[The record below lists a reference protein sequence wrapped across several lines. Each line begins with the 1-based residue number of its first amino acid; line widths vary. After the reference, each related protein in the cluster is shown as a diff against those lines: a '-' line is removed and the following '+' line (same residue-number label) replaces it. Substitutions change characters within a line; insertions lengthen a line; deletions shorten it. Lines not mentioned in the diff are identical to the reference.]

1 MSLYGDTDENQP
13 VTWIRGYPL
22 YAAHIVVAVLTASML
37 ITTLLMF
44 GRATSFQTWMMFTSE
59 GVLRGEIW
67 RLATYGLLNQ
77 PSLGFVID
85 MAMLVWF
92 GREVERHIGRRSFL
106 QLYVC
111 LYFLTPLVLTLI
123 GLWRPTAF
131 AGQTGSLAI
140 FVAFATLYPDA
151 MLLFNLLAKW
161 VAIVLVG
168 IFTLMALAANDF
180 TRLLTLWAT
189 TGFAHAYIRYF
200 QGRLV
205 LPSINLPSRNP
216 KLRVLP
222 DPKPSKTKPAAAPKP
237 ATQSSMAEIDALLD
251 KIATSGI
258 DSLTAKERAKL
269 ESARAA
275 LKRRDPSE

>member
-22 YAAHIVVAVLTASML
+22 YAVHIVVAVFTASML
-37 ITTLLMF
+37 VTTLLMF
-44 GRATSFQTWMMFTSE
+44 GRASTFQSWMIFTSE

-67 RLATYGLLNQ
+67 RLASYGLLNQ

-85 MAMLVWF
+85 MVMLVWF
-92 GREVERHIGRRSFL
+92 GREVERHIGRRPFL
-106 QLYVC
+106 QLYTC
-111 LYFLTPLVLTLI
+111 LYFVTPLVLTLI
-123 GLWRPTAF
+123 GLWRPTLF

-168 IFTLMALAANDF
+168 IFSLMALAANDF
-180 TRLLTLWAT
+180 THLITLWAT

-205 LPSINLPSRNP
+205 LPSFKLPSPRP

-222 DPKPSKTKPAAAPKP
+222 DPKPSAKPAAAAKI
-237 ATQSSMAEIDALLD
+237 SRENSMAEIDALLD

-275 LKRRDPSE
+275 LRRRDRE

>member
-22 YAAHIVVAVLTASML
+22 YAVHIVVAVFTASML
-37 ITTLLMF
+37 VTTLLMF
-44 GRATSFQTWMMFTSE
+44 GRASTFQSWMIFTSE

-67 RLATYGLLNQ
+67 RLASYGLLNQ

-85 MAMLVWF
+85 MVMLVWF
-92 GREVERHIGRRSFL
+92 GREVERHIGRRPFL
-106 QLYVC
+106 QLYTC
-111 LYFLTPLVLTLI
+111 LYFVTPFVLTLI
-123 GLWRPTAF
+123 GLWRPTLF

-168 IFTLMALAANDF
+168 IFSLMALAANDF
-180 TRLLTLWAT
+180 THLITLWAT

-205 LPSINLPSRNP
+205 LPSFKLPSPRP

-222 DPKPSKTKPAAAPKP
+222 DPKPSAKPAAAAKI
-237 ATQSSMAEIDALLD
+237 SRENSMAEIDALLD

-275 LKRRDPSE
+275 LRRRDRE

>member
-1 MSLYGDTDENQP
+1 MSLYGDTEDHQP

-37 ITTLLMF
+37 VTTIVLAT
-44 GRATSFQTWMMFTSE
+44 RATGFQTWMMFTSD

-85 MAMLVWF
+85 MVMLVWF
-92 GREVERHIGRRSFL
+92 GREVERYLGRRPFL
-106 QLYVC
+106 QLYVS
-111 LYFLTPLVLTLI
+111 LYFVTPLVLTVI
-123 GLWRPTAF
+123 GLGRPTLF

-168 IFTLMALAANDF
+168 IFTLMALAANDL
-180 TRLLTLWAT
+180 TRLLTLWST
-189 TGFAHAYIRYF
+189 TGFAYAYIRYS
-200 QGRLV
+200 QGRFS
-205 LPSINLPSRNP
+205 LPSFKLPSRGP

-222 DPKPSKTKPAAAPKP
+222 DPKPSKPKPAAAAKTSRENP
-237 ATQSSMAEIDALLD
+237 MAEIDALLD

-258 DSLTAKERAKL
+258 DSLTPKERAKL

-275 LKRRDPSE
+275 LKRRDSE

>member
-1 MSLYGDTDENQP
+1 MSLYGDTEDNQP

-22 YAAHIVVAVLTASML
+22 YAAHIVVAVLTVSML
-37 ITTLLMF
+37 VTTLLMAAKAA
-44 GRATSFQTWMMFTSE
+44 GFQSWMAFTSE

-67 RLATYGLLNQ
+67 RFATYGLLNQ

-85 MAMLVWF
+85 MAMLIWF
-92 GREVERHIGRRSFL
+92 GREVERHLGRRPFL
-106 QLYVC
+106 RLYVL
-111 LYFLTPLVLTLI
+111 LYLLTPFVLTLV
-123 GLWRPTAF
+123 GLWRPTVF

-151 MLLFNLLAKW
+151 LLLFNLLAKW

-168 IFTLMALAANDF
+168 IFTLMALAANDV

-189 TGFAHAYIRYF
+189 TGFAHAYIRHS
-200 QGRLV
+200 QGRFAV
-205 LPSINLPSRNP
+205 PAIKLPTRGP

-222 DPKPSKTKPAAAPKP
+222 DPKPSKSKPAAAPKP
-237 ATQSSMAEIDALLD
+237 ARENSMAEIDALLD

-258 DSLTAKERAKL
+258 DSLTPKERAKL

-275 LKRRDPSE
+275 LKRRESSE